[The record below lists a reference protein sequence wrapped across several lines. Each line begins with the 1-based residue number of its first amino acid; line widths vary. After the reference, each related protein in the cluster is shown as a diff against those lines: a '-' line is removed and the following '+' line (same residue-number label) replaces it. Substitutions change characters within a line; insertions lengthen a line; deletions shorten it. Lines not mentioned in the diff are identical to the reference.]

1 MNMIYWYIIIINLS
15 HLLRWSPKQQLLL
28 VDPVSD
34 LSINVQGFWH
44 DQHPEVPQEGIT
56 NLYDMVS
63 ICRWFGSYIQVSL
76 TQDTRYVDRRY

>member
-1 MNMIYWYIIIINLS
+1 MNMIYWWIIIINLS
-15 HLLRWSPKQQLLL
+15 HQLRWSPEQQLLL

-34 LSINVQGFWH
+34 LSINLHGSWH

-63 ICRWFGSYIQVSL
+63 IRRWFGSYIPVSL
-76 TQDTRYVDRRY
+76 T